1 MIKIDEIIN
10 SIYISKELSSEIIY
24 HFDEV
29 EVKTININKDM
40 FDKFYKR
47 HKIHLHPCVLFDFFD
62 TKGIKIAI
70 FPVSNTEFWSG
81 RIYTN
86 NEIILMNDY
95 TNRKEATIGA
105 LDRAIKIYKEKINF

>member
-40 FDKFYKR
+40 FDKFYKS
-47 HKIHLHPCVLFDFFD
+47 D
-62 TKGIKIAI
+62 
-70 FPVSNTEFWSG
+70 
-81 RIYTN
+81 
-86 NEIILMNDY
+86 
-95 TNRKEATIGA
+95 
-105 LDRAIKIYKEKINF
+105 AIKNN